1 MGKIYSG
8 QTDLTIQLTTGKNLT
23 GITNVSIIYINPKL
37 EKGLF
42 NAVVVEPIKGV
53 IQYAATSENDFK
65 ESGEWILYAKIVD
78 AGGLISIGEP
88 STIRIYKQG
97 S

>member
-23 GITNVSIIYINPKL
+23 GITNVSILYINPKL
-37 EKGLF
+37 EKGSF
-42 NAVVVEPIKGV
+42 NAVVVEPIKGIV
-53 IQYAATSENDFK
+53 QYAATSENDFK
-65 ESGEWILYAKIVD
+65 EIGEWILYAKIID
-78 AGGLISIGEP
+78 SNGLISIGEP